1 MSDLNNFFNN
11 NSNNNNNNKNE
22 NNNSIDDFYNPGPN
36 QELEI
41 DDTRDLVDSPD
52 TNYNNREINDN
63 SNLVNLNHL
72 PNTKFDRE
80 YNFDDGIDK
89 KTIIKNIVLI
99 TIVVIVGFFLVY
111 NYSGVKKEPT
121 ESPTEEPTQ
130 EVPITPDNQ
139 TSQETPQTEEGT
151 INHSDDEIYL
161 EVSTSKT
168 ITGSG
173 IEQIGKEKF
182 YKTDI
187 NREINSNGVNFIIKE
202 FTDKEVTLVLNSD
215 LIDTSSSLGCRKNYC
230 TAGSEVTI
238 DGKITVI
245 LETPDKENKINYS
258 FNIYNIKY

>member
-1 MSDLNNFFNN
+1 MSDLNNFYNN
-11 NSNNNNNNKNE
+11 NSNNKNNNKNQ

-41 DDTRDLVDSPD
+41 EDTRDLVDSPD
-52 TNYNNREINDN
+52 TNYENREINDN

-72 PNTKFDRE
+72 PDAKFDRE

-89 KTIIKNIVLI
+89 KTIIKNVILI

-111 NYSGVKKEPT
+111 NFSGVKKEPT
-121 ESPTEEPTQ
+121 PSPAPEPTQ
-130 EVPITPDNQ
+130 EIPITPDNQ
-139 TSQETPQTEEGT
+139 TPQETPATNEGT

-168 ITGSG
+168 IAGSG

-182 YKTDI
+182 YKSDI

-202 FTDKEVTLVLNSD
+202 FTDKEVTLVLNND